1 MEYLIGGALAVATAA
16 FATVVGFDRSR
27 AFYPVLL
34 IMIASYYA
42 LFAVMGAS
50 LPALWPELLII
61 GGFVA
66 VSVLGFKTSPWL
78 VVAGL
83 LGHGALDAAHS
94 VLIDNPGVPEWW
106 PPFCAAFDVVVA
118 GCLAMRMWRGKA
130 LLAFPA
136 AHGERQERVLDCG
149 TAE

>member
-16 FATVVGFDRSR
+16 FATVVGFDQSR
-27 AFYPVLL
+27 AFYPVVL
-34 IMIASYYA
+34 ITIASYYA

-50 LPALWPELLII
+50 LSALWPELLII

-66 VSVLGFKTSPWL
+66 VSVLGFRTSLWL

-83 LGHGALDAAHS
+83 LGHGVLDAVHS
-94 VLIDNPGVPEWW
+94 ALIDNPGVPEWW

-118 GCLAMRMWRGKA
+118 GYLAMRMWRAKA
-130 LLAFPA
+130 LLTSPA
-136 AHGERQERVLDCG
+136 AHGERRERALNCS
-149 TAE
+149 TPE

>member
-1 MEYLIGGALAVATAA
+1 MDYLIGGALAVATAV

-27 AFYPVLL
+27 AFYPVVL
-34 IMIASYYA
+34 IIVATYYA
-42 LFAVMGAS
+42 LFAVMGGS
-50 LPALWPELLII
+50 RSVLWPELLII

-66 VSVLGFKTSPWL
+66 VSVLGFKTSLWF

-83 LGHGALDAAHS
+83 LGHGALDAVHS
-94 VLIDNPGVPEWW
+94 ALIDNPGVPEWW
-106 PPFCAAFDVVVA
+106 PSFCAAFDVVVA

-136 AHGERQERVLDCG
+136 AHGEQERVLDCG
-149 TAE
+149 TPE

>member
-1 MEYLIGGALAVATAA
+1 MEYLIGGVLAVAMAA

-27 AFYPVLL
+27 AFYPVVL

-42 LFAVMGAS
+42 LFAVMGGS
-50 LPALWPELLII
+50 LVALWPELLII

-66 VSVLGFKTSPWL
+66 VSVLGFKVSPWL

-83 LGHGALDAAHS
+83 LGHGALDAVHS
-94 VLIDNPGVPEWW
+94 ALIDNPGVPEWW
-106 PPFCAAFDVVVA
+106 PSFCAAFDAVVA
-118 GCLAMRMWRGKA
+118 GYLAMRMWRGEA

-136 AHGERQERVLDCG
+136 GHGERQERVLDCS
-149 TAE
+149 TPK